1 MGSAQWGRRD
11 NNEGLIT
18 IDLSDH
24 TDTGDIISVQHV
36 ASRPHGRTPAL
47 TSQGEE
53 NSVMQI

>member
-1 MGSAQWGRRD
+1 MHSGGGGD

-24 TDTGDIISVQHV
+24 TDTGDIISVQNV

>member
-1 MGSAQWGRRD
+1 MHSGGGGD

-36 ASRPHGRTPAL
+36 ASRPHARTPAL